1 MNYVVIGIFMRL
13 LREENGISQETAAA
27 VVGIS
32 DRTIRNIET
41 GDTHA
46 DTHTLFKLCD
56 LYGVSGYEIWLF
68 YERDEDMTEAMLIYH
83 IPNAHRTEEL
93 LPV

>member
-1 MNYVVIGIFMRL
+1 MNYVDIGIFFRM
-13 LREENGISQETAAA
+13 LREEKEISQETAAA

-32 DRTIRNIET
+32 DRTLRNIET
-41 GDTHA
+41 GETHA

-56 LYGVSGYEIWLF
+56 LYGISGYEIWLF

-83 IPNAHRTEEL
+83 IQDAHRTEEL